1 MSARAAPPAR
11 SADPRREVLLE
22 ARGLSCGYG
31 GMSVVRDLDLPVVAG
46 EVAAL
51 IGPNGAGKTTT
62 LLTLAGALR
71 PINGEVWWRGQP
83 SNSAVHQ
90 RCREGLSY
98 VTEERSV
105 IMKLT
110 AKENLRLAGV
120 SVPAA
125 TALFPELEPLLK
137 RPAGLLSGGEQQML
151 TVARALGR
159 NPTTMLLDELSL
171 GLAPIIVQRLLMA
184 VRAASKERGVGVL
197 LVEQHVRQALE
208 VADRV
213 YVMQRGR
220 IALSGSVQE
229 VRGQLSE
236 IEAAYL
242 TPGRNGDQAHSD
254 N

>member
-1 MSARAAPPAR
+1 MIAPAAQPAR
-11 SADPRREVLLE
+11 SADQLGDDVLLE

-31 GMSVVRDLDLPVVAG
+31 GMSVVRDLNLSVVAG

-71 PINGEVWWRGQP
+71 PISGEVRWRGEP
-83 SNSAVHQ
+83 SSAPMHQ
-90 RCREGLSY
+90 RCRQGLSY

-110 AKENLRLAGV
+110 TKENLRLAGV
-120 SVPAA
+120 TVQAA
-125 TALFPELEPLLK
+125 TSLFPELEPLLK

-159 NPTTMLLDELSL
+159 NPTAMLLDELSL

-184 VRAASKERGVGVL
+184 VRTASKEHGVGVL
-197 LVEQHVRQALE
+197 LVEQHVRQAFE

-242 TPGRNGDQAHSD
+242 TAGRNGDRLPL
-254 N
+254 